1 MFSFQF
7 INENNSDNSIFLF
20 ADDYDSAVIKIKEIG
35 IPNFRM
41 KEWVLREIIEVDDT
55 IDFEIE

>member
-1 MFSFQF
+1 MYSFQF
-7 INENNSDNSIFLF
+7 INESNEENSIFLF
-20 ADDYDSAVIKIKEIG
+20 ADDYDGAVIKIKEIG

-41 KEWVLREIIEVDDT
+41 KEWILREIIEVDDT